1 MKLNKL
7 SAVMVL
13 GGLVMVQAH
22 AGMVKDAN
30 GNVGYDTAAE
40 CDAAVQAGQATF
52 YTPVTKM
59 PPLKQRGEKT
69 VKGGRLSDIS
79 ADYKLGACDLGV
91 GRAKGRNGVSADLR
105 GKYIPF
111 SPDMAVNVY
120 ADASGKTVR
129 VSMAQCD
136 NRFSGAMPRPV
147 PVPVAAPAPMAAP
160 VAAAPAPAPAP
171 VAAPVAAPA
180 PAPVM
185 AAPASR
191 MTPYLFGTIGT
202 QRDLVGNPA
211 VGGIAQHDD
220 HSNKFAMQGGVGY
233 QFGKLLGAEL
243 FAQGGQELKFENG
256 TSTKTRALGLRG
268 TAGYDLSDAVRVF
281 GKLGVARVTH
291 SGDFPS
297 QSETRPTV
305 GLGLTYAI
313 NDNLAIRG
321 DFDHYVKKSSSNWK
335 ALNYVGVGLQYSF
348 MP

>member
-1 MKLNKL
+1 MKLKKL
-7 SAVMVL
+7 SAVMAL

-40 CDAAVQAGQATF
+40 CDAAVQAGEATF

-59 PPLKQRGEKT
+59 PPLKQRGEKS
-69 VKGGRLSDIS
+69 VKIGRLSDIS

-111 SPDMAVNVY
+111 SPEMAVNVY
-120 ADASGKTVR
+120 ADATGKTVR

-147 PVPVAAPAPMAAP
+147 PMPVAAAPAPMAAP
-160 VAAAPAPAPAP
+160 VAVAPAPAP

-180 PAPVM
+180 PAPVV

-202 QRDLVGNPA
+202 QRDLVGNAPI
-211 VGGIAQHDD
+211 GGIAQHDD
-220 HSNKFAMQGGVGY
+220 HANELALQGGVGY
-233 QFGKLLGAEL
+233 QFGKLFGAEL
-243 FAQGGQELKFENG
+243 FAQGGQELTFENG
-256 TSTKTRALGLRG
+256 ASTKTRALGLRG
-268 TAGYDLSDAVRVF
+268 TVGHDLSDSVRVF

-291 SGDFPS
+291 SGDTPS

-305 GLGLTYAI
+305 GLGMSYAI

-321 DFDHYVKKSSSNWK
+321 DFDHFVKKSSSNWK
-335 ALNYVGVGLQYSF
+335 ALNYIGVGLQYSF

>member
-7 SAVMVL
+7 SAMMVF

-59 PPLKQRGEKT
+59 PPLKQRGEKS
-69 VKGGRLSDIS
+69 VKGGRLSEVS
-79 ADYKLGACDLGV
+79 SDYKLGACDVGV
-91 GRAKGRNGVSADLR
+91 GRSKGRNGVSADLR

-111 SPDMAVNVY
+111 SPDMPLNVY

-147 PVPVAAPAPMAAP
+147 PMPVAAAPAPMAAP
-160 VAAAPAPAPAP
+160 VAVAPAPAPA
-171 VAAPVAAPA
+171 APMAAPA

-185 AAPASR
+185 AAAPASR
-191 MTPYLFGTIGT
+191 MTPYLFGTVGA
-202 QRDLVGNPA
+202 QRDLVGNAA
-211 VGGIAQHDD
+211 VGGLAQHDD
-220 HSNKFAMQGGVGY
+220 HDSRLALQGGAGY
-233 QFGKLLGAEL
+233 QFGSLFGAEV
-243 FAQGGQELKFENG
+243 FAQGGQELTFENG
-256 TSTKTRALGLRG
+256 LSTKTRALGLRG
-268 TAGYDLSDAVRVF
+268 TVGQDLGDAVRVF

-291 SGDFPS
+291 SGDMPS

-305 GLGLTYAI
+305 GLGMTFAI
-313 NDNLAIRG
+313 NKNLAVRG
-321 DFDHYVKKSSSNWK
+321 DFDHFVKKSSSNWK

>member
-1 MKLNKL
+1 MKLKKL
-7 SAVMVL
+7 SAMMVL

-52 YTPVTKM
+52 YKPVTKM
-59 PPLKQRGEKT
+59 PPLKQRGEKS
-69 VKGGRLSDIS
+69 VKGGRLADIS
-79 ADYKLGACDLGV
+79 DDYKLGACDLGV
-91 GRAKGRNGVSADLR
+91 GRSKGRNGVSADLR

-111 SPDMAVNVY
+111 SPDMPLNIY

-147 PVPVAAPAPMAAP
+147 PVPVAAAPAPAVVPAP
-160 VAAAPAPAPAP
+160 VAVAPAPAPVAVPAPAPAP
-171 VAAPVAAPA
+171 VAV
-180 PAPVM
+180 
-185 AAPASR
+185 APASR
-191 MTPYLFGTIGT
+191 MTPYLFGTVGT
-202 QRDLVGNPA
+202 QRDLVGNAP

-220 HSNKFAMQGGVGY
+220 HAHELALQGGVGY
-233 QFGKLLGAEL
+233 QFGNLFGAEL
-243 FAQGGQELKFENG
+243 FAQGGQELTFENG
-256 TSTKTRALGLRG
+256 VSTKTRALGLRG
-268 TAGYDLSDAVRVF
+268 TVGHDITDAVRVF

-291 SGDFPS
+291 SGDTPS
-297 QSETRPTV
+297 QSETRPTLGV
-305 GLGLTYAI
+305 GMTYAI
-313 NDNLAIRG
+313 NPNLAIRG
-321 DFDHYVKKSSSNWK
+321 DFDHFVKKSSSNWK